1 MSRRSKTKK
10 KKKSGLLR
18 IFGLL
23 ILITIIAG
31 VVFAVQ
37 IQQNGGGLKGFL
49 LTTLGSNK
57 KDLEDLDTI
66 YVLALGV
73 STDLDS
79 HLTDTIM
86 LCGYNPKTNQ
96 AMMLS
101 IPRDTFIG
109 KNKNR
114 AKGNDKINALY
125 AKGVDKTVEAVEE
138 LTGIDIDYYAIINND
153 LLIKMVDV
161 IGGVQFEVPIDMDY
175 DDPTQDL
182 HIHLKKGMQ
191 TIDGEKAEQLLRFR
205 HSNPDKN
212 GKMTTYPSS
221 YGTDD
226 YGRMRTQRE
235 FMKANI
241 SQAIQPKNMLKYKD
255 LVNAV
260 MDNLDTDMNIDDIL
274 PYVPYTLDLDF
285 NNIRTEQLPGESEL
299 CNKVWV
305 YIHDKEE
312 TATLV
317 EDLTNML
324 ETGEVAPTEEEGEAT
339 NTVEN

>member
-10 KKKSGLLR
+10 KKKLGLLR

-23 ILITIIAG
+23 ILISIIAG
-31 VVFAVQ
+31 VIFAVQ
-37 IQQNGGGLKGFL
+37 IQKNGGGLKGFL

-138 LTGIDIDYYAIINND
+138 LTGIDIDYYAVINND

-161 IGGVQFEVPIDMDY
+161 VGGVQFEVPIDMDY

-205 HSNPDKN
+205 HNND
-212 GKMTTYPSS
+212 GSS
-221 YGTDD
+221 YPYEYGDND

-235 FMKANI
+235 FMKATM
-241 SQAIQPKNMLKYKD
+241 SQAIQPSNMLKYKD

-260 MDNLDTDMNIDDIL
+260 MDNLETDMNIDDIL

-285 NNIRTEQLPGESEL
+285 DNVRTEQLPGESEL

-305 YIHDKEE
+305 YIHDKAD

-324 ETGEVAPTEEEGEAT
+324 ETAEVASTEEEGEAT
-339 NTVEN
+339 NTVENE

>member
-10 KKKSGLLR
+10 KKKLGLLR

-23 ILITIIAG
+23 ILISIIAG
-31 VVFAVQ
+31 VIFAVQ
-37 IQQNGGGLKGFL
+37 IQKNGGGLKGFL

-138 LTGIDIDYYAIINND
+138 LTGIDIDYYAVINND

-161 IGGVQFEVPIDMDY
+161 VGGVQFEVPIDMDY

-205 HSNPDKN
+205 HNND
-212 GKMTTYPSS
+212 GSS
-221 YGTDD
+221 YPYEYGDND

-235 FMKANI
+235 FMKATM
-241 SQAIQPKNMLKYKD
+241 SQAIQPSNMLKYKD

-260 MDNLDTDMNIDDIL
+260 MDNLETDMNIDDIL

-285 NNIRTEQLPGESEL
+285 DNVRTEQLPGESEL

-305 YIHDKEE
+305 YIHDKAD

-324 ETGEVAPTEEEGEAT
+324 ETGEVASTEEDGEAT
-339 NTVEN
+339 NTVENE

>member
-23 ILITIIAG
+23 ILISIIAG
-31 VVFAVQ
+31 VIFAVQ
-37 IQQNGGGLKGFL
+37 IQKNGGGLKGFL

-125 AKGVDKTVEAVEE
+125 AKGVNKTVEAVEE
-138 LTGIDIDYYAIINND
+138 LTGIDIDYYAVINND

-161 IGGVQFEVPIDMDY
+161 VGGVQFEVPIDMDY

-205 HSNPDKN
+205 HNND
-212 GKMTTYPSS
+212 GSS
-221 YGTDD
+221 YPYEYGDND

-235 FMKANI
+235 FMKATM
-241 SQAIQPKNMLKYKD
+241 SQAIQPSNMLKYKD

-260 MDNLDTDMNIDDIL
+260 MDNLETDMNIDDIL

-285 NNIRTEQLPGESEL
+285 DNVRTEQLPGESEL

-305 YIHDKEE
+305 YIHDKAE

-317 EDLTNML
+317 DDLTNML
-324 ETGEVAPTEEEGEAT
+324 ETGEVVSTEEEGEAT
-339 NTVEN
+339 NTVENE

>member
-10 KKKSGLLR
+10 KKKLGLLR

-23 ILITIIAG
+23 ILISIIAG
-31 VVFAVQ
+31 VIFAVQ
-37 IQQNGGGLKGFL
+37 IQKNGGGLKGFL

-125 AKGVDKTVEAVEE
+125 AKGVDKTVESVEE
-138 LTGIDIDYYAIINND
+138 LTGIDIDYYAVINND

-161 IGGVQFEVPIDMDY
+161 VGGVQFEVPIDMDY

-205 HSNPDKN
+205 HNND
-212 GKMTTYPSS
+212 GSS
-221 YGTDD
+221 YPYEYGDND

-235 FMKANI
+235 FMKATM
-241 SQAIQPKNMLKYKD
+241 SQAIQPSNMLKYKD

-260 MDNLDTDMNIDDIL
+260 MDNLETDMNIDDIL

-285 NNIRTEQLPGESEL
+285 DNVRTEQLPGESEL

-305 YIHDKEE
+305 YIHDKAD

-324 ETGEVAPTEEEGEAT
+324 ETGEVASTEEDGEAT
-339 NTVEN
+339 NTVENE

>member
-23 ILITIIAG
+23 ILISIIAG
-31 VVFAVQ
+31 VIFAVQ
-37 IQQNGGGLKGFL
+37 IQKNGGGLKGFL

-138 LTGIDIDYYAIINND
+138 LTGIDIDYYAVINND

-161 IGGVQFEVPIDMDY
+161 VGGVQFEVPIDMDY

-205 HSNPDKN
+205 HNND
-212 GKMTTYPSS
+212 GSS
-221 YGTDD
+221 YPYEYGDND

-235 FMKANI
+235 FMKATM
-241 SQAIQPKNMLKYKD
+241 SQAIQPSNMLKYKD

-260 MDNLDTDMNIDDIL
+260 MDNLETDMNIDDIL

-285 NNIRTEQLPGESEL
+285 DHVRTEQLPGESEL

-305 YIHDKEE
+305 YIHDKAD

-324 ETGEVAPTEEEGEAT
+324 ETGEVASTEEEGEAT
-339 NTVEN
+339 NTVENE

>member
-1 MSRRSKTKK
+1 MSRRVKTK
-10 KKKSGLLR
+10 KKKSGLKR

-23 ILITIIAG
+23 VLISIIAG

-73 STDLDS
+73 STDLNS
-79 HLTDTIM
+79 HLTDTVM

-114 AKGNDKINALY
+114 AKGNDKINAVY

-138 LTGIDIDYYAIINND
+138 LTGIDIDYYAVINND
-153 LLIKMVDV
+153 LLIQMVDV
-161 IGGVQFEVPIDMDY
+161 VGGVQFEVPIDMDY

-182 HIHLKKGMQ
+182 HIHLSKGMQ

-205 HSNPDKN
+205 HNND
-212 GKMTTYPSS
+212 GSS
-221 YGTDD
+221 YPYEYGDND
-226 YGRMRTQRE
+226 YGRMRTQRD
-235 FMKANI
+235 FMKATM
-241 SQAIQPKNMLKYKD
+241 SQAIQPSNMLKFKD
-255 LVNAV
+255 IVSTI
-260 MDNLDTDMNIDDIL
+260 MENLDTDMKVEDIL

-305 YIHDKEE
+305 YIHDKTE
-312 TATLV
+312 TTELV
-317 EDLTNML
+317 EELTNML
-324 ETGEVAPTEEEGEAT
+324 ENGIVADVDTEDSS
-339 NTVEN
+339 NTVNERAQN

>member
-1 MSRRSKTKK
+1 MSRRVKTK
-10 KKKSGLLR
+10 KKKSGLKR

-23 ILITIIAG
+23 ILISIIAG

-49 LTTLGSNK
+49 LTTLGSSK

-73 STDLDS
+73 STDLNS
-79 HLTDTIM
+79 HLTDTVM

-114 AKGNDKINALY
+114 AKGNDKINAVY

-138 LTGIDIDYYAIINND
+138 LTGIDIDYYAVINND
-153 LLIKMVDV
+153 LLIQMVDV
-161 IGGVQFEVPIDMDY
+161 VGGVQFEVPIDMDY

-182 HIHLKKGMQ
+182 HIHLSKGMQ

-205 HSNPDKN
+205 HNND
-212 GKMTTYPSS
+212 GSS
-221 YGTDD
+221 YPYDYGDND

-235 FMKANI
+235 FMKATM
-241 SQAIQPKNMLKYKD
+241 SQAIQPSNMLKFKD
-255 LVNAV
+255 IMNTV
-260 MDNLDTDMNIDDIL
+260 MENLDTNMKLEDIL
-274 PYVPYTLDLDF
+274 PYVPYTMDIDF
-285 NNIRTEQLPGESEL
+285 DNIRTEQLPGESEL

-305 YIHDKEE
+305 YIHDEDE
-312 TATLV
+312 TEALV
-317 EDLTNML
+317 QDLTNML
-324 ETGEVAPTEEEGEAT
+324 ENGVIGTDTEGSVS
-339 NTVEN
+339 NTVNESNDN

>member
-10 KKKSGLLR
+10 KKKLGLLR

-23 ILITIIAG
+23 ILISIIAG
-31 VVFAVQ
+31 VIFAVQ
-37 IQQNGGGLKGFL
+37 IQKNGGGLKGFL

-138 LTGIDIDYYAIINND
+138 LTGIDIDYYAVINND
-153 LLIKMVDV
+153 LLVKMVDV
-161 IGGVQFEVPIDMDY
+161 VGGVQFEVPIDMDY

-205 HSNPDKN
+205 HNND
-212 GKMTTYPSS
+212 GSS
-221 YGTDD
+221 YPYEYGDND

-235 FMKANI
+235 FMKATM
-241 SQAIQPKNMLKYKD
+241 SQAIQPSNMLKYKD

-260 MDNLDTDMNIDDIL
+260 MDNLETDMNIDDIL

-285 NNIRTEQLPGESEL
+285 DNVRTEQLPGESEL

-305 YIHDKEE
+305 YIHDKAD

-324 ETGEVAPTEEEGEAT
+324 ETGEVASTEEEGEAT
-339 NTVEN
+339 NTVENE

>member
-23 ILITIIAG
+23 ILILVIVVA
-31 VVFAVQ
+31 VFAIQV
-37 IQQNGGGLKGFL
+37 QQNGGGLKGFL
-49 LTTLGSNK
+49 LTTLGANK

-73 STDLDS
+73 STDLNS
-79 HLTDTIM
+79 NLTDTIM

-109 KNKNR
+109 KNKNS
-114 AKGNDKINALY
+114 AKGNDKINSLY

-138 LTGIDIDYYAIINND
+138 LTGIDIDYYAVINND

-161 IGGVQFEVPIDMDY
+161 VGGVQFEVPIDMDY

-191 TIDGEKAEQLLRFR
+191 MIDGEKAEQLLRFR
-205 HSNPDKN
+205 HNND
-212 GKMTTYPSS
+212 GSS
-221 YGTDD
+221 YPYEYGDND

-235 FMKANI
+235 FMKATM
-241 SQAIQPKNMLKYKD
+241 SQAIQPSNMLKYKD
-255 LVNAV
+255 LLDAV
-260 MDNLDTDMNIDDIL
+260 MDNLETNMDKNEIL
-274 PYVPYTLDLDF
+274 PYVPYMLDLDF
-285 NNIRTEQLPGESEL
+285 DNIRTEQLPGESEL

-305 YIHDKEE
+305 YIHSKKQT
-312 TATLV
+312 TALV
-317 EDLTNML
+317 EDLIDML
-324 ETGEVAPTEEEGEAT
+324 ENGVTDEEESLEEST
-339 NTVEN
+339 NTVTNEVK

>member
-10 KKKSGLLR
+10 KKKLGLLR

-23 ILITIIAG
+23 ILISIIAG
-31 VVFAVQ
+31 VIFAVQ
-37 IQQNGGGLKGFL
+37 IQKNGGGLKGFL

-138 LTGIDIDYYAIINND
+138 LTGIDIDYYAVINND

-161 IGGVQFEVPIDMDY
+161 VGGVQFEVPIDMDY

-205 HSNPDKN
+205 HNND
-212 GKMTTYPSS
+212 GSS
-221 YGTDD
+221 YPYEYGDND

-235 FMKANI
+235 FMKATM
-241 SQAIQPKNMLKYKD
+241 SQAIQPSNMLKYKD

-260 MDNLDTDMNIDDIL
+260 MDNLETDMNIDDIL

-285 NNIRTEQLPGESEL
+285 DNVRTEQLPGESEL

-305 YIHDKEE
+305 YIHDKAD

-324 ETGEVAPTEEEGEAT
+324 ETGEVASTEEEGEAT
-339 NTVEN
+339 NTVENE